1 MILASDTECLQLT
14 CQAVGVTSCY
24 WEKQDGNIPSGT
36 PGLNTCTL
44 TLVNLKPEYSGNYR
58 CAVNCFG
65 EKIFSNY
72 ATITLYCK
80 LTVVVLPTIME
91 CWSQTLIIFL

>member
-14 CQAVGVTSCY
+14 CQAEGVTSCY

-91 CWSQTLIIFL
+91 CWSQTLSIFL